1 MRVINT
7 CMLGSPGG
15 RNTLFLRGLGGCIHL
30 GGHAR
35 RRTKPYEG
43 SGELMAPH
51 IRGALRVAPFSWGLQ
66 GFDEAQ
72 LPVPLEP
79 CSLSVV
85 LFHRILL
92 PSARISE
99 YH

>member
-1 MRVINT
+1 
-7 CMLGSPGG
+7 
-15 RNTLFLRGLGGCIHL
+15 
-30 GGHAR
+30 
-35 RRTKPYEG
+35 
-43 SGELMAPH
+43 MAPH